1 MLEVRS
7 GAVKSSSVLYKT
19 TFRGRWS
26 RSVLKSRAMNRD
38 ANRPAVRATAPTF
51 SPLYRQI
58 KDFLVASLERGEWGP
73 GDAIPSEGELA
84 QRFNVSQGTVRKAI
98 DEMAAENML
107 VRRQGKGT
115 FVSTHDDPRSFYR
128 FLRLLPD
135 DGVAVSSAS
144 DPFFCETIAASAE
157 VAAALGLQPGDPVI
171 HVKRL
176 LSFAGE
182 TVVFDQIYLLADL
195 FGGLTL
201 DALRAGER
209 SLYSLFE
216 SDFGV
221 RMINAEER
229 LRAVGADSESAGH
242 LGVEVGDPL
251 LLVERTA
258 YTYGNKPVEWRRG
271 LYCTRSHY
279 YKNDLG

>member
-1 MLEVRS
+1 M
-7 GAVKSSSVLYKT
+7 T
-19 TFRGRWS
+19 
-26 RSVLKSRAMNRD
+26 RD
-38 ANRPAVRATAPTF
+38 ASRPASRLSSPTF

-58 KDFLVASLERGEWGP
+58 KDFLIRSLEEGEWGP

-84 QRFNVSQGTVRKAI
+84 ARFNVSQGTVRKAI

-115 FVSTHDDPRSFYR
+115 FVATHSDPRSFYR
-128 FLRLLPD
+128 FLRLVPD
-135 DGVAVSSAS
+135 DGRAAQAVS
-144 DPFFCETIAASAE
+144 DPFFCETVDATPE
-157 VAAALGLQPGDPVI
+157 VAAVLGLQAGDSVV

-176 LSFAGE
+176 LRFSGE
-182 TVVFDQIYLLADL
+182 PVVFDQIYLVADL
-195 FGGLTL
+195 FSGLTL
-201 DALRAGER
+201 EGLRGGER

-221 RMINAEER
+221 RMIRAEEH
-229 LRAVGADSESAGH
+229 LRAVGADAQSAGMIGVS
-242 LGVEVGDPL
+242 LGEPL

-271 LYCTRSHY
+271 LYNTRQHY
-279 YKNDLG
+279 YRNDLG

>member
-1 MLEVRS
+1 M
-7 GAVKSSSVLYKT
+7 
-19 TFRGRWS
+19 
-26 RSVLKSRAMNRD
+26 LKSAAMTRD
-38 ANRPAVRATAPTF
+38 ANRSATRATAPTF

-58 KDFLVASLERGEWGP
+58 KDFLIGSLERGEWGP

-98 DEMAAENML
+98 DEMAAENLL

-115 FVSTHDDPRSFYR
+115 FVSTHSDPRSFYR

-135 DGVAVSSAS
+135 DGVAVPSAS
-144 DPFFCETIAASAE
+144 DPFYCENVRATPE

-176 LSFAGE
+176 LRFAGE
-182 TVVFDQIYLLADL
+182 TVVFDQIYLAADL
-195 FGGLTL
+195 FNGLTL
-201 DALRAGER
+201 EALRGGER

-229 LRAVGADSESAGH
+229 LRAIAADPESADL
-242 LGVEVGDPL
+242 LGVAVGDPL

-271 LYCTRSHY
+271 LYCTRNHY
-279 YKNDLG
+279 YRNDLG